1 MNPKIVARRTV
12 DDATVT
18 EMLRILG
25 RFRRRLRRAA
35 PPSFDDR
42 LTAAQVEILRLI
54 ARRPGISIGE
64 AAAELGL
71 ADNTVSTLAIQL
83 VKQRLLVRR
92 ADPEDRRVGRLSLA
106 GAAQRDRD
114 LARER
119 RHVVLAEVLALLD
132 DTTYATLLRGLDALS
147 AATAA
152 FDGREAGK

>member
-1 MNPKIVARRTV
+1 
-12 DDATVT
+12 
-18 EMLRILG
+18 
-25 RFRRRLRRAA
+25 
-35 PPSFDDR
+35 

-83 VKQRLLVRR
+83 VKQGLLVRR

>member
-1 MNPKIVARRTV
+1 MDSTVARRRAV

-35 PPSFDDR
+35 TPSFDDR
-42 LTAAQVEILRLI
+42 LTAAQVELLRLI
-54 ARRPGISIGE
+54 AHRPGGISIGE

-92 ADPEDRRVGRLSLA
+92 ADPEDRRV
-106 GAAQRDRD
+106 
-114 LARER
+114 
-119 RHVVLAEVLALLD
+119 
-132 DTTYATLLRGLDALS
+132 
-147 AATAA
+147 
-152 FDGREAGK
+152 